1 MHPVIMRQLA
11 ADHISETHTRAEDE
25 RRAREARRGGGL
37 YENGSALDD
46 VRAGLGEK
54 DEELADDQGKGEDPL
69 LSSFNI

>member
-11 ADHISETHTRAEDE
+11 ADHISETHPRAEDE

-37 YENGSALDD
+37 HENGSAPDD
-46 VRAGLGEK
+46 MRAGLGEEA
-54 DEELADDQGKGEDPL
+54 EEPADDQGKGEDPL